1 MTNFSIE
8 QFQLDA
14 ESVKTWSDQDD
25 RHHNW
30 PVVYTLNSDS
40 EIYIGESL
48 NASSRMRQ
56 HLESTEKRSLRAVK
70 VVLDDTFNKS
80 VCLDLESYL
89 IQLLSGDGKYKVLNR
104 NDGIVNAEYY
114 GRSDYRTRFAE
125 IVEQLRSLDTFTK
138 SIAEIQNSA
147 LFKLSPFKALNED
160 QAIAVEA
167 ILSDL
172 LRDLDKG
179 VKESVVVQG
188 DPGTGKTVVA
198 IFIIKLLRDIAS
210 LRPGEREESDSVFAN
225 LFVDANRILLQDLR
239 IAFVVPQQSLR
250 KSIQDVFKNTPGI
263 DPEMVVSP
271 IEVGL
276 AEHRYDLI
284 LVDET
289 HRLRRRSNES
299 SAMANHQFRDIN
311 MKLFGKDD
319 LAITQLDWI
328 KRQSDQQIFFV
339 DPAQSIRPADI
350 PLSIQMSFIDAAR
363 EVGRF
368 HRLAS
373 QMRIIG
379 GSDYVAY
386 VRDILNGRSPKLQS
400 FGDYEFRMFDNL
412 AEMRSVIFDQ
422 NDRVELSRLI
432 AGYGWKWLSKSD
444 KTAYDFALDG
454 CLLRWNST
462 DKDWINSSH
471 SIEEVGSIHTV
482 QGFDLNYA
490 GVIIASD
497 LRYDVRSKQIIFDRK
512 SYFDT
517 KGKENNGILGIKYS
531 DDDLLKFVRNI
542 YSVLL
547 TRGVLGTYVYVV
559 DPALRKYLSNFI
571 PLWSSR

>member
-104 NDGIVNAEYY
+104 NDGLVNAAYY

-198 IFIIKLLRDIAS
+198 LLP
-210 LRPGEREESDSVFAN
+210 L
-225 LFVDANRILLQDLR
+225 
-239 IAFVVPQQSLR
+239 
-250 KSIQDVFKNTPGI
+250 T
-263 DPEMVVSP
+263 
-271 IEVGL
+271 
-276 AEHRYDLI
+276 
-284 LVDET
+284 
-289 HRLRRRSNES
+289 
-299 SAMANHQFRDIN
+299 
-311 MKLFGKDD
+311 
-319 LAITQLDWI
+319 W
-328 KRQSDQQIFFV
+328 
-339 DPAQSIRPADI
+339 AQ
-350 PLSIQMSFIDAAR
+350 
-363 EVGRF
+363 
-368 HRLAS
+368 
-373 QMRIIG
+373 
-379 GSDYVAY
+379 
-386 VRDILNGRSPKLQS
+386 
-400 FGDYEFRMFDNL
+400 
-412 AEMRSVIFDQ
+412 
-422 NDRVELSRLI
+422 
-432 AGYGWKWLSKSD
+432 
-444 KTAYDFALDG
+444 
-454 CLLRWNST
+454 
-462 DKDWINSSH
+462 
-471 SIEEVGSIHTV
+471 
-482 QGFDLNYA
+482 
-490 GVIIASD
+490 
-497 LRYDVRSKQIIFDRK
+497 
-512 SYFDT
+512 
-517 KGKENNGILGIKYS
+517 
-531 DDDLLKFVRNI
+531 
-542 YSVLL
+542 
-547 TRGVLGTYVYVV
+547 
-559 DPALRKYLSNFI
+559 
-571 PLWSSR
+571 